1 MTLQAVDRTLC
12 LGVFIDERVGGSG
25 GYQQSLNAA
34 VLASKAAADGWRVLC
49 VTPHRE
55 NLQVL
60 TTMGLKAAHLPYSR
74 WLAVRLAL
82 RRRIHHPRLLRMLR
96 RWAGANPLERFI
108 EAQEIDLVY
117 FTSPAGLARDLERTS
132 FLVTIWD
139 LCHRDHPEFPE
150 VRDDRE
156 FERRE
161 RYCWQVLPKAVAVF
175 ADSPLG
181 AQNLVRRYGLDPERV
196 RVMPFAPSTQATG
209 DKTGVNIRE
218 RFGIDGD
225 YVFYPAQFWAH
236 KNHVYILRALAL
248 LRQKHGVRL
257 HAVFAGRDAGNMAH
271 VRSQAQAL
279 ELADCVHFAGFV
291 AGSELPEFYRQA
303 LALVM
308 PTYFGPTNLPPLEA
322 LHHSTPVV
330 YPRPLAE
337 ASGLESV
344 VRCIDLDDPE
354 SLVAV
359 LLSLAK
365 AERDEAQRR
374 GDAARD
380 ALECLNDDA
389 PRLAVLESVLRDFA
403 RKRSSWA

>member
-1 MTLQAVDRTLC
+1 
-12 LGVFIDERVGGSG
+12 
-25 GYQQSLNAA
+25 
-34 VLASKAAADGWRVLC
+34 
-49 VTPHRE
+49 
-55 NLQVL
+55 
-60 TTMGLKAAHLPYSR
+60 
-74 WLAVRLAL
+74 
-82 RRRIHHPRLLRMLR
+82 MLR

-248 LRQKHGVRL
+248 LRQRHGVRL

-271 VRSQAQAL
+271 VRSQAHAL

-291 AGSELPEFYRQA
+291 AGSELPELYRQA

-322 LHHSTPVV
+322 LHHGTPVV

-337 ASGLESV
+337 ASGLASAV
-344 VRCIDLDDPE
+344 HCIDLEEPE
-354 SLVAV
+354 SLVAA
-359 LLSLAK
+359 LLSLVQVQ
-365 AERDEAQRR
+365 RGEAPRR
-374 GDAARD
+374 GDVARG
-380 ALECLNDDA
+380 ALECFDNDA
-389 PRLAVLESVLRDFA
+389 PRLAAMWAVLRDFA